1 LCLLFFNFIFKNNK
15 IEDNCH
21 KWHSVTNIHQS
32 TMPSGWK
39 KNAKYFNHTDMTH
52 SEYVTE
58 KKKFRKWKK
67 KKSIHGGPFIDSKFV
82 FDRDDDCPRDFYLQ
96 DTLTENDKS
105 MYTLY
110 ISKQYMK
117 KSNNTFRKKK
127 MGNFTRLINRK
138 KHNYNKY
145 NKCSRTHDK
154 VYYNKYKKHFI
165 QTTVK
170 KIIKSDVKMDM
181 CSICCETKSIKE
193 LFTVHC
199 KGKRIGCFKKNQD
212 KIICNKCRLK
222 VNTCPYCRSHNLKC
236 VKYKSERKYTINWG
250 AVQEYLRKK
259 QSKII
264 LNNVSEFEWRKQ
276 ARKKKYPNKLL
287 WIYNGEVTSR
297 EGLNSRR
304 RCDVYQQPR
313 PLPLKLYKFYLN
325 KNIEYSHHKN
335 IDDEVY
341 DTYQEIPERVD
352 IGIRV

>member
-1 LCLLFFNFIFKNNK
+1 
-15 IEDNCH
+15 
-21 KWHSVTNIHQS
+21 
-32 TMPSGWK
+32 MPNGWK
-39 KNAKYFNHTDMTH
+39 KNAKYFNHTDLSH
-52 SEYVTE
+52 SEYVKK

-82 FDRDDDCPRDFYLQ
+82 FVRDDDYPRDFYLQ

-105 MYTLY
+105 MYSLY
-110 ISKQYMK
+110 ISKQHMK
-117 KSNNTFRKKK
+117 KSNNTFRKQGMVNAK
-127 MGNFTRLINRK
+127 RSINRK

-154 VYYNKYKKHFI
+154 VYYNKHDQHFI

-170 KIIKSDVKMDM
+170 KNIKPEVKMDI

-193 LFTVHC
+193 LFIVHC
-199 KGKRIGCFKKNQD
+199 KGKRIGSFKKNQD
-212 KIICNKCRLK
+212 KIICNECRSK
-222 VNTCPYCRSHNLKC
+222 VNTCPYCRSHNLEY
-236 VKYKSERKYTINWG
+236 VKYKSERKYTKLTWS
-250 AVQEYLRKK
+250 ALHEWTRKK

-264 LNNVSEFEWRKQ
+264 LNNLSEFEWRKRS
-276 ARKKKYPNKLL
+276 RKKKYPDKLL
-287 WIYNGEVTSR
+287 WVYNGEVTSR

-341 DTYQEIPERVD
+341 DTYPEIPERVD